1 LVVFDTLSR
10 SMGNGD
16 ENGPDMA
23 HFVDRVIHLASQ
35 RFMSALIVHHTNA
48 SGSRERGHTAFRA
61 NLDAMFS
68 CTPEKNGDGR
78 IVRIA
83 LKNNKQKDDAEAE
96 TIYVAPSDQV
106 TASLIFVETTPPERK
121 EKGAG
126 APKQLDKVSMLA
138 VLAQHPDGLTFKEW
152 LLASRVPKR
161 TFIRR
166 IRILENENEAYK
178 EDGRYYTSPTVED
191 LAGLEDSEE

>member
-1 LVVFDTLSR
+1 
-10 SMGNGD
+10 
-16 ENGPDMA
+16 
-23 HFVDRVIHLASQ
+23 
-35 RFMSALIVHHTNA
+35 
-48 SGSRERGHTAFRA
+48 
-61 NLDAMFS
+61 MFS

-178 EDGRYYTSPTVED
+178 DDGRYYTSPTVED